1 MRRCFATIGGST
13 RKIRM
18 KYPMPRPALLSV
30 VLGTCLIAGATS
42 GCAVVE
48 VAGAT
53 AGAAISIAGAVVS
66 TGVRVTGKVA
76 EKAIDVV
83 TPDSK

>member
-1 MRRCFATIGGST
+1 
-13 RKIRM
+13 M
-18 KYPMPRPALLSV
+18 KYPLSRSAAIAPFAFAVLL
-30 VLGTCLIAGATS
+30 GAAAS

-53 AGAAISIAGAVVS
+53 AGAAISVAGSVVS

-76 EKAIDVV
+76 EKTIDAV
-83 TPDSK
+83 TPSK